1 MVVLPA
7 ALGCTT
13 IMAGT
18 APSARKECMNTDLAV
33 VLALL
38 VGSMVLFIR
47 NKPRMDVVALLVIV
61 ALPLSGVLTIQEAV
75 AGFSDPSVLL
85 IAALFVIGDGLVR
98 TGIAY
103 KLGDW
108 MARQAGSSETRLI
121 VLLMLTVAGL
131 GSVMSSTGVV
141 AIFIPVVMS
150 VAVRTKIAPS
160 RLMMP
165 LSFAGLISGMLT
177 LVATPPNLVVHS
189 ELVRN
194 GLDGFSFFSFTPI
207 GLVILLLGIGYM
219 LVARRWLGRGAT
231 DRKEP
236 ERQTMQDLAALYQL
250 TERERRLRVE
260 SDSPLVGRPLNEL
273 ELRSEYGINVIAVE
287 RQRRFRNLLQV
298 ATGNTVP
305 QPGDILLVDLASPAI
320 ALMGAYQEI
329 GVTPVSLESSYYS
342 VHSHQLGLAEV
353 ALPPESR
360 LAGKSIQEVAFRSRH
375 RLNVVGLRRNGQA
388 LPGLLVAG
396 SWKDIDRLHLLTR
409 DFVLLS
415 LPSEIKEVV
424 PAARKAPY
432 ALLSLAVMIG
442 LMVSGVVSNLM
453 AALIG
458 CLLMGSF
465 KCITMDSAYRSIH
478 WPSLILI
485 VGMLPFALALQKTG
499 GIDLAVGGL
508 LELFGDAG
516 PRVLLATLFI
526 ATAVTGLF
534 ISNTAT
540 AVLMAPVALA
550 TAQAMGVSPYPFVM
564 AVALA
569 ASAAFMT
576 PVSSPVNT
584 LVLDPG
590 GYRFADFLKVGV
602 PFTLLVLLVTVVLVP
617 LVFPF

>member
-1 MVVLPA
+1 
-7 ALGCTT
+7 
-13 IMAGT
+13 
-18 APSARKECMNTDLAV
+18 
-33 VLALL
+33 
-38 VGSMVLFIR
+38 MVLFIR

-61 ALPLSGVLTIQEAV
+61 ALPLTGVLSVQEAV

-103 KLGDW
+103 QLGDW
-108 MARQAGSSETRLI
+108 MVRQAGSSETRLI
-121 VLLMLTVAGL
+121 LLLMLTVAGL

-150 VAVRTKIAPS
+150 VSVRMGIPAS

-177 LVATPPNLVVHS
+177 LVATPPNMVVNS

-194 GLDGFSFFSFTPI
+194 GLEGFSFFSFTPI
-207 GLVILLLGIGYM
+207 GLAILVCGIGYM
-219 LVARRWLGRGAT
+219 LFVRRWLGGSGAGK
-231 DRKEP
+231 DEP
-236 ERQTMQDLAALYQL
+236 DRQTMHDLAELYRL
-250 TERERRLRVE
+250 PERERRLRINA
-260 SDSPLVGRPLNEL
+260 DSPLIGRPLNEL
-273 ELRSEYGINVIAVE
+273 ELRSEYGINVIAIE

-298 ATGNTVP
+298 ATGNTVA

-320 ALMGAYQEI
+320 ALLGAYQEI
-329 GVTPVSLESSYYS
+329 GVTPLELETSYYS
-342 VHSHQLGLAEV
+342 THSHQLGLAEV

-360 LAGKSIQEVAFRSRH
+360 LPGKTIQELEFRSRH
-375 RLNVVGLRRNGQA
+375 RLNVVGLRRHGEA
-388 LPGLLVAG
+388 LPGLLVDEKLKAADTLLVAG

-415 LPSEIKEVV
+415 LPTEIKEVV

-432 ALLSLAVMIG
+432 ALFSLGVMVA

-458 CLLMGSF
+458 CLLMGTF
-465 KCITMDSAYRSIH
+465 KCITMDSAYKAIH

-508 LELFGDAG
+508 LSLFGDAG
-516 PRVLLATLFI
+516 PRALLATLFI

-540 AVLMAPVALA
+540 AVLMAPVAVA
-550 TAQAMGVSPYPFVM
+550 TAQAMGASPYPFVM
-564 AVALA
+564 TVALA

-590 GYRFADFLKVGV
+590 GYRFSDFLKIGT
-602 PFTLLVLLVTVVLVP
+602 PFTVLVLIITLLLVPVIFP
-617 LVFPF
+617 L

>member
-1 MVVLPA
+1 
-7 ALGCTT
+7 
-13 IMAGT
+13 
-18 APSARKECMNTDLAV
+18 MNTQLTIT
-33 VLALL
+33 LALL
-38 VGSMVLFIR
+38 LASMVLFIR

-61 ALPLSGVLTIQEAV
+61 ALPLSGVLTVQEAV

-108 MARQAGSSETRLI
+108 MAHQAGSSETRLI
-121 VLLMLTVAGL
+121 VLLMLTVAML

-150 VAVRTKIAPS
+150 VSMRMGIPPS

-177 LVATPPNLVVHS
+177 LVATPPNLVVNS

-194 GLDGFSFFSFTPI
+194 GLDSFSFFSFTPI
-207 GLVILLLGIGYM
+207 GLVVLFSGIGYM
-219 LVARRWLGRGAT
+219 LIARRWLGSGGAG
-231 DRKEP
+231 DDQP

-250 TERERRLRVE
+250 TERERRLQVE
-260 SDSPLVGRPLNEL
+260 AGSPLVGRPLNEL
-273 ELRSEYGINVIAVE
+273 ELRSEYGINVIALE

-320 ALMGAYQEI
+320 ALLGAYQEI
-329 GVTPVSLESSYYS
+329 GVTPVTLASSYYS
-342 VHSHQLGLAEV
+342 EHSHQLGLAEV

-360 LAGKSIQEVAFRSRH
+360 LPGKTIQELAFRSRH
-375 RLNVVGLRRNGQA
+375 RLNVVGLRRNGKA
-388 LPGLLVAG
+388 LPGLLVDEKLKAGDTLLVAG
-396 SWKDIDRLHLLTR
+396 SWKDIDRLHLLTK

-415 LPSEIKEVV
+415 LPTEIKEVV

-432 ALLSLAVMIG
+432 ALLSLGVMIA
-442 LMVSGVVSNLM
+442 LMVSGLVSNLM

-458 CLLMGSF
+458 CLLMGAF
-465 KCITMDSAYRSIH
+465 KCITMDSAYKSIH

-485 VGMLPFALALQKTG
+485 IGMLPFALALQKTG

-508 LELFGDAG
+508 LNVFGDAG
-516 PRVLLATLFI
+516 PRLLLATLFV
-526 ATAVTGLF
+526 ATAGIGLF

-540 AVLMAPVALA
+540 AVLMAPVAIA

-564 AVALA
+564 TVALA

-590 GYRFADFLKVGV
+590 GYRFSDFMKIGV
-602 PFTLLVLLVTVVLVP
+602 PFTLLVMLISVLLVP
-617 LVFPF
+617 LLFPL

>member
-1 MVVLPA
+1 MSTEL
-7 ALGCTT
+7 T
-13 IMAGT
+13 I
-18 APSARKECMNTDLAV
+18 

-38 VGSMVLFIR
+38 LGSMLLFIR
-47 NKPRMDVVALLVIV
+47 NKPRMDVVAVLVIV
-61 ALPLSGVLTIQEAV
+61 ALPLTGVLSVEEAI
-75 AGFSDPSVLL
+75 AGFADPSVLL

-108 MARQAGSSETRLI
+108 MAQQAGSSETRLLI
-121 VLLMLTVAGL
+121 LLMLTVAAL

-150 VAVRTKIAPS
+150 VSVRMGIPAS

-177 LVATPPNLVVHS
+177 LVATPPNLVVSS
-189 ELVRN
+189 ELMRH
-194 GLDGFSFFSFTPI
+194 GLDSFSFFSFTPI
-207 GLVILLLGIGYM
+207 GLVVLVCGIGYM
-219 LVARRWLGRGAT
+219 LLVRRWLGGSGAGK
-231 DRKEP
+231 DEP
-236 ERQTMQDLAALYQL
+236 ERQTMQDLATLYRL
-250 TERERRLRVE
+250 PERERRLRLNE
-260 SDSPLVGRPLNEL
+260 DSPLIGRPLNEL
-273 ELRSEYGINVIAVE
+273 ELRSEYGINVIAIE

-320 ALMGAYQEI
+320 ALLGAYQEI
-329 GVTPVSLESSYYS
+329 GVTPLELEHSYYS

-360 LAGKSIQEVAFRSRH
+360 LPGRTIQELAFRSRH
-375 RLNVVGLRRNGQA
+375 RLNVVGLRRKGKA
-388 LPGLLVAG
+388 LQGLLVDEKLEAADTLLVAG
-396 SWKDIDRLHLLTR
+396 SWKDIDRLHMLTR

-432 ALLSLAVMIG
+432 ALFSLGVMVV

-458 CLLMGSF
+458 CLLMGAF
-465 KCITMDSAYRSIH
+465 KCISMDSAYKSIH

-508 LELFGDAG
+508 LNLFGDAG
-516 PRVLLATLFI
+516 PRALIATLFI
-526 ATAVTGLF
+526 GTAVTGLF

-540 AVLMAPVALA
+540 AVLMAPVAVA
-550 TAQAMGVSPYPFVM
+550 TAQAMGASPYPFVM
-564 AVALA
+564 TVALA

-590 GYRFADFLKVGV
+590 GYRFSDFLKIGV
-602 PFTLLVLLVTVVLVP
+602 PFTILVLIITVLLVPVIFP
-617 LVFPF
+617 L

>member
-1 MVVLPA
+1 
-7 ALGCTT
+7 
-13 IMAGT
+13 
-18 APSARKECMNTDLAV
+18 MNTDLAI

-38 VGSMVLFIR
+38 LASMALFIR

-108 MARQAGSSETRLI
+108 MAHQAGSSETRLL
-121 VLLMLTVAGL
+121 VLLMLTVAAL

-150 VAVRTKIAPS
+150 VSVRMGIPAS

-177 LVATPPNLVVHS
+177 LVATPPNLVVNS

-194 GLDGFSFFSFTPI
+194 GLQGFSFFSFTPI
-207 GLVILLLGIGYM
+207 GLVVLAFGVGYM
-219 LVARRWLGRGAT
+219 LLVRRWLGGHGAGK
-231 DRKEP
+231 DEP
-236 ERQTMQDLAALYQL
+236 ERRTMQDLAALYSL
-250 TERERRLRVE
+250 TERERRLRLNP
-260 SDSPLVGRPLNEL
+260 DSPLLGRPLNEL
-273 ELRSEYGINVIAVE
+273 ELRSEYGINVIAIE

-305 QPGDILLVDLASPAI
+305 LPGDILLVDLASPAI
-320 ALMGAYQEI
+320 ALLGAYQEI
-329 GVTPVSLESSYYS
+329 GVTPLSLETSYYS

-360 LAGKSIQEVAFRSRH
+360 LPGKTIQELAFRSRH
-375 RLNVVGLRRNGQA
+375 RLNVVGVRRNGKA
-388 LPGLLVAG
+388 LPGLLVDEKLKAGDTLLVAG
-396 SWKDIDRLHLLTR
+396 SWKDIDRLHLSTR

-415 LPSEIKEVV
+415 LPTEIKEVV

-432 ALLSLAVMIG
+432 ALFSLGVMIA

-458 CLLMGSF
+458 CLLMGAF
-465 KCITMDSAYRSIH
+465 KCITMDSAYKSIH

-485 VGMLPFALALQKTG
+485 VGMLPFALALQRTG

-508 LELFGDAG
+508 LQLFGDAG
-516 PRVLLATLFI
+516 PRLLLATLFI

-540 AVLMAPVALA
+540 AVLMAPVAIA
-550 TAQAMGVSPYPFVM
+550 TAQAIGASPYPFVM
-564 AVALA
+564 TVALA

-590 GYRFADFLKVGV
+590 GYRFGDFLKIGV
-602 PFTLLVLLVTVVLVP
+602 PFTLLVLGITVALVP
-617 LVFPF
+617 VIFPL

>member
-1 MVVLPA
+1 
-7 ALGCTT
+7 
-13 IMAGT
+13 
-18 APSARKECMNTDLAV
+18 MNTQLAIT
-33 VLALL
+33 LALL
-38 VGSMVLFIR
+38 LGSMLLFIR

-61 ALPLSGVLTIQEAV
+61 ALPLTGVLTVQEAV

-108 MARQAGSSETRLI
+108 MANQAGSSETRLI
-121 VLLMLTVAGL
+121 VLLMLTVAML

-150 VAVRTKIAPS
+150 VSVRMGIPAS

-177 LVATPPNLVVHS
+177 LVATPPNLVVSS
-189 ELVRN
+189 ELMRQ
-194 GLDGFSFFSFTPI
+194 GLEGFHFFSFTPI
-207 GLVILLLGIGYM
+207 GLVILFCGIGYM
-219 LVARRWLGRGAT
+219 LFARRWLGSSKAGK
-231 DRKEP
+231 DEP
-236 ERQTMQDLAALYQL
+236 ERQTMQDLAALYRL
-250 TERERRLRVE
+250 TERERRLRLE
-260 SDSPLVGRPLNEL
+260 PHSPLIGRPLNEL

-320 ALMGAYQEI
+320 ALLGAYQEI
-329 GVTPVSLESSYYS
+329 GVTPVTLESSYYS
-342 VHSHQLGLAEV
+342 AHSHQLGLAEV

-360 LAGKSIQEVAFRSRH
+360 LPGRTIQELAFRSRH
-375 RLNVVGLRRNGQA
+375 RLNVVGLRRNGKA
-388 LPGLLVAG
+388 LPGLLVDEKLKAGDTLLVAG
-396 SWKDIDRLHLLTR
+396 SWKDIDRLHLLTK

-415 LPSEIKEVV
+415 LPTEIKEVV

-432 ALLSLAVMIG
+432 ALFSLAVMIV
-442 LMVSGVVSNLM
+442 LMVSGMVSNLM

-458 CLLMGSF
+458 CLLMGAF
-465 KCITMDSAYRSIH
+465 KCITMDSAYKSIH

-508 LELFGDAG
+508 LNVFGDAG
-516 PRVLLATLFI
+516 PRLLLAVLFI
-526 ATAVTGLF
+526 ATAGIGLF

-540 AVLMAPVALA
+540 AVLMAPVAVA
-550 TAQAMGVSPYPFVM
+550 TAQAIGGSPYPFVM
-564 AVALA
+564 IVALA

-576 PVSSPVNT
+576 PVASPVNT

-590 GYRFADFLKVGV
+590 GYRFADFLKSGV
-602 PFTLLVLLVTVVLVP
+602 PFTLLVMLISVLLVP
-617 LVFPF
+617 LLFPL